1 MFHRRFIPFK
11 TNVFL
16 GAGIGL
22 LCAFVVLYVATLS
35 ALHSAPDSLTAPL
48 AQSDK
53 IRLLDRQGEPLS
65 VTYQNSWNVH
75 DRVALYEIPAFLQ
88 TAFIQAEDRRFYEH
102 QGQDWQARVHALL
115 QNIGELRAVR
125 GASTIT
131 EQVARLLNPRP
142 RNLWSKWLEGWEAQ
156 RLELHFS
163 KAELL
168 EFYLNQVPYA
178 ANRRGVVQASR
189 YYFDRDLETLSKKEM
204 LALAVLVRA
213 PSRLDIYRNPRAVE
227 EPLLRLAQQMRE
239 QGLLGDAELTT
250 LQQQAFAL
258 AKPAL
263 DVQAQHFVRYVL
275 QQKLPAAT
283 QVQTTL
289 DAHLQ
294 SELQGILD
302 QQLHNL
308 RGRHVDNGGLL
319 VADYQSGE
327 ILAWV
332 VAGAGGGA
340 DKPATAIDTVTAP
353 RQPGSSL
360 KPFLYAQALEKGWT
374 AATLIEDAPLTE
386 MIGQGL
392 HRYHNYSR
400 VFYGWVSAREALG
413 NSLNIPALKAIQYV
427 GGDAY
432 LAQLRN
438 LGFTHLTQRPDVYG
452 DGLALG
458 NAEVSLLEMVQAYAT
473 LANRG
478 VFRPLRVLNNAR
490 AEKTRRVFSEA
501 VASLLGNILSDPDAR
516 QLEFGASTVLNL
528 PQQTAVKTGTSSD
541 FRDSWTFGYNDR
553 YVIGVWMGNLD
564 NSSTDGVTGS
574 TGPGLVLRS
583 AFALLNRQRD
593 TKPLYLSPQLQQK
606 TVCKSS
612 GKLLEAG
619 EKCASAGTEYFV
631 PGHLPESS
639 GQGNQPPLVRLRQPS
654 EGLQI
659 AVDPRLPPDKQ
670 ALEFIMQG
678 AADSDSVEWRVDG
691 QSLGV
696 RQGGNYLWQLRRGK
710 HVVQAVL
717 TRGGKLFYQSPPVG
731 YWVK

>member
-1 MFHRRFIPFK
+1 MTRK
-11 TNVFL
+11 TKIYSGL
-16 GAGIGL
+16 CIGL
-22 LCAFVVLYVATLS
+22 IAICDVLLAATLNATYPVPESLS
-35 ALHSAPDSLTAPL
+35 AAP

-65 VTYQNSWNVH
+65 VTYQNAWNMH

-88 TAFIQAEDRRFYEH
+88 NAFVQAEDRRFYLH
-102 QGQDWQARVHALL
+102 SGQDWQARFHALL
-115 QNIGELRAVR
+115 QNIVKLRAVR

-131 EQVARLLNPRP
+131 EQVARMLHPRP
-142 RNLWSKWLEGWEAQ
+142 RTLWSKWLEGWEAY
-156 RLELHFS
+156 RLERRFG

-178 ANRRGVVQASR
+178 ARRRGVVQASR

-213 PSRLDIYRNPRAVE
+213 PSRLDIYRHPNALE
-227 EPLLRLAQQMRE
+227 EPLLRLAQQMRA
-239 QGLLGDAELTT
+239 QQLLGEAELSA
-250 LQQQAFAL
+250 LKLEPFAL

-263 DVQAQHFVRYVL
+263 DVQTQHFARYAL
-275 QQKLPAAT
+275 QQRYPPAA
-283 QVQTTL
+283 QLQTTL
-289 DAHLQ
+289 DAPLQ
-294 SELQGILD
+294 AALQGILD
-302 QQLHNL
+302 RQMQGL
-308 RGRHVDNGGLL
+308 RAKHVANGGLL
-319 VADYQSGE
+319 VADHQSGE

-332 VAGAGGGA
+332 VAGAGDA

-400 VFYGWVSAREALG
+400 VFYGWVSVREALG

-427 GGDAY
+427 GGEAY

-438 LGFTHLTQRPDVYG
+438 LGFRHLTQHPDVYG

-458 NAEVSLLEMVQAYAT
+458 NAEVSLLEMVQAYAA

-478 VFRPLRVLNNAR
+478 VFRPLRVLKNAR
-490 AEKTRRVFSEA
+490 SAKARRVFSEP

-516 QLEFGASTVLNL
+516 QLEFGAGTVLNL
-528 PQQTAVKTGTSSD
+528 PVQTAVKTGTSSD

-553 YVIGVWMGNLD
+553 YAVGVWMGNLD
-564 NSSTDGVTGS
+564 NSATDGVTGS

-583 AFALLNRQRD
+583 AFALLNKQRE
-593 TKPLYLSPQLQQK
+593 TRPLYLSPQLLQRI
-606 TVCKSS
+606 VCKSS
-612 GKLLEAG
+612 GRLPAVNET
-619 EKCASAGTEYFV
+619 CASAGSEYFV
-631 PGHLPESS
+631 PGHVPESFA
-639 GQGNQPPLVRLRQPS
+639 QAAPPPLVRLRQPV
-654 EGLQI
+654 EGLQV

-678 AADSDSVEWRVDG
+678 AADGDSIEWRVDG

-696 RQGGNYLWQLRRGK
+696 RRGGSYLWTLRRGR
-710 HVVQAVL
+710 HGVQASV
-717 TRGGKLFYQSPPVG
+717 TRGGKPFYQSPQVEF
-731 YWVK
+731 WVK

>member
-1 MFHRRFIPFK
+1 MHKANSYFS
-11 TNVFL
+11 L
-16 GAGIGL
+16 SIGVITACSIL
-22 LCAFVVLYVATLS
+22 FAVTHNSLHPAPESLS
-35 ALHSAPDSLTAPL
+35 APL

-53 IRLLDRQGEPLS
+53 IRLLDRHSEPLS
-65 VTYQNSWNVH
+65 VTYQNTWNVH
-75 DRVALYEIPAFLQ
+75 DRVPLYEIPAFLQ

-102 QGQDWQARVHALL
+102 HGQDWQARVHALV
-115 QNIGELRAVR
+115 QNIGELRTVR

-142 RNLWSKWLEGWEAQ
+142 RTLWSKWLEGWEAQ
-156 RLELHFS
+156 RLEQRFS
-163 KAELL
+163 KAQLL
-168 EFYLNQVPYA
+168 GFYLNQVPYA
-178 ANRRGVVQASR
+178 AQRRGIVQASR

-213 PSRLDIYRNPRAVE
+213 PSRLDIYRHPQAVE
-227 EPLLRLAQQMRE
+227 EPLLRLAQQMHA
-239 QGLLGDAELTT
+239 QQLLSDADLAA
-250 LQQQAFAL
+250 LQQEPFVL
-258 AKPAL
+258 AKPAP
-263 DVQAQHFVRYVL
+263 DVPVQHFVRYVL
-275 QQKLPAAT
+275 QQKLPVAT
-283 QVQTTL
+283 QLQTTL
-289 DAHLQ
+289 DVALQ
-294 SELQGILD
+294 AELQGILD

-308 RGRHVDNGGLL
+308 RGRHVENGGLL
-319 VADYQSGE
+319 VADHQSGE

-332 VAGAGGGA
+332 IAGAGGA
-340 DKPATAIDTVTAP
+340 DKPATAIDTVTAL
-353 RQPGSSL
+353 RQPGSSM

-400 VFYGWVSAREALG
+400 IFYGWVSAREALG

-427 GGDAY
+427 GGEDY
-432 LAQLRN
+432 LAQLHN
-438 LGFTHLTQRPDVYG
+438 LGFTHLTQHPDIYG

-478 VFRPLRVLNNAR
+478 VFRPLHVLKNAR
-490 AEKTRRVFSEA
+490 TEKTRRVFSEP

-516 QLEFGASTVLNL
+516 QLEFGGSTVLNL
-528 PQQTAVKTGTSSD
+528 PVQTAVKTGTSSD

-553 YVIGVWMGNLD
+553 YVVGVWMGNLD

-583 AFALLNRQRD
+583 TFALLNRQRE
-593 TKPLYLSPQLQQK
+593 TKPLYLSPQLLQK

-612 GKLLEAG
+612 GKLLDTNG
-619 EKCASAGTEYFV
+619 KCASAYSEYFV
-631 PGHLPESS
+631 PGHLPETAA
-639 GQGNQPPLVRLRQPS
+639 QAAQQPLVRLRQPN

-659 AVDPRLPPDKQ
+659 AVDPRLPADKQ
-670 ALEFIMQG
+670 ALQFIMQG
-678 AADSDSVEWRVDG
+678 AVDSDSVEWRVDG
-691 QSLGV
+691 QSLGMH
-696 RQGGNYLWQLRRGK
+696 RGGNYLWPLRRGK
-710 HVVQAVL
+710 HIVQASL
-717 TRGGKLFYQSPPVG
+717 TRGGKLFYQSPQVG